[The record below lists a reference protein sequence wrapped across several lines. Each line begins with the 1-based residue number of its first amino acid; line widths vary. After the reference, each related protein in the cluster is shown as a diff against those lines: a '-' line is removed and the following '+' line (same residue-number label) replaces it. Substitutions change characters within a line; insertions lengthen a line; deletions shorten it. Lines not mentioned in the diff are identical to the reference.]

1 MLVRRPAV
9 RRFIAFRRL
18 LTLHVQHRPPGDG
31 SVDAVVRRALVLSAV
46 LQGRPRDPYGAVVK
60 DDDSAP
66 AGHWRPLEGP
76 GHARSRIAQGL
87 AVQVSVVTWLHTHV
101 GRGLQNAQRH

>member
-46 LQGRPRDPYGAVVK
+46 LQGRPRDP
-60 DDDSAP
+60 
-66 AGHWRPLEGP
+66 
-76 GHARSRIAQGL
+76 
-87 AVQVSVVTWLHTHV
+87 
-101 GRGLQNAQRH
+101 